1 MSEQNLPQEGLET
14 TEQVTPELTPVEQEA
29 LNSGWVPKDQFNGD
43 EHKWVDA
50 AEYLR
55 RGELFK
61 KIESQ
66 SKELKDVKRALQEMK
81 KLHSEVREVE
91 YKRALETL
99 KAQKKAALEE
109 GDADAVIA
117 ADERIDLIK
126 EQQRALQ
133 QETPEVPQSGEE
145 HPEFVEWKSRNSWYT
160 SSTPMKAFADALG
173 AELASQGLTPPQVL
187 RKVEEEVKKEF
198 PHKFQNPRQARP
210 SAVEST
216 SGRGGAAS
224 GFQLTPEEKRVMHTF
239 VRTGVMTEA
248 DYIKELRKVKGL

>member
-81 KLHSEVREVE
+81 KLHSEV
-91 YKRALETL
+91 L
-99 KAQKKAALEE
+99 
-109 GDADAVIA
+109 
-117 ADERIDLIK
+117 
-126 EQQRALQ
+126 
-133 QETPEVPQSGEE
+133 
-145 HPEFVEWKSRNSWYT
+145 
-160 SSTPMKAFADALG
+160 
-173 AELASQGLTPPQVL
+173 
-187 RKVEEEVKKEF
+187 
-198 PHKFQNPRQARP
+198 
-210 SAVEST
+210 
-216 SGRGGAAS
+216 
-224 GFQLTPEEKRVMHTF
+224 
-239 VRTGVMTEA
+239 
-248 DYIKELRKVKGL
+248 